1 MYFVNANVKS
11 IKYCILAIVR
21 SMIML
26 SEKEF
31 VDKVGSSLLRLRDK
45 KRYSLENL
53 AVFSGVD
60 YSTINQIENGKRTPK
75 SYTLYKLFYTLGVDI
90 TDIFSNE
97 TEEQEQL
104 TRILTNKIKSLK
116 APQIKALLEFLDAYE
131 LKLKTSTSR
140 SRTNKA

>member
-1 MYFVNANVKS
+1 MLSEKD
-11 IKYCILAIVR
+11 
-21 SMIML
+21 ML

-31 VDKVGSSLLRLRDK
+31 VDKISSSLLRLRDK

-131 LKLKTSTSR
+131 LKLKNSSGR
-140 SRTNKA
+140 GKSGRI

>member
-1 MYFVNANVKS
+1 MLSEKD
-11 IKYCILAIVR
+11 
-21 SMIML
+21 ML

-31 VDKVGSSLLRLRDK
+31 VDKISSSLLRLRDK

-116 APQIKALLEFLDAYE
+116 APQIKALLEFLDDYE
-131 LKLKTSTSR
+131 LKLKNSSGR
-140 SRTNKA
+140 GKNGRI

>member
-1 MYFVNANVKS
+1 MLSEKD
-11 IKYCILAIVR
+11 
-21 SMIML
+21 ML

-31 VDKVGSSLLRLRDK
+31 VDKISSSLLRLRDK

-131 LKLKTSTSR
+131 LRLKTSSGRVSKTR
-140 SRTNKA
+140 Y

>member
-1 MYFVNANVKS
+1 MSSDKE
-11 IKYCILAIVR
+11 
-21 SMIML
+21 ML
-26 SEKEF
+26 TEKEF

-45 KRYSLENL
+45 NRYSLEYL
-53 AVFSGVD
+53 AGFSGVD
-60 YSTINQIENGKRTPK
+60 YSTINQIENGRRTPK

-116 APQIKALLEFLDAYE
+116 APQIKALLEFLDTYE
-131 LKLKTSTSR
+131 LKLKTASGRAKSGR
-140 SRTNKA
+140 M

>member
-1 MYFVNANVKS
+1 
-11 IKYCILAIVR
+11 
-21 SMIML
+21 ML

-31 VDKVGSSLLRLRDK
+31 VDKIGSSLLRLRDK
-45 KRYSLENL
+45 NKYSLERL
-53 AVFSGVD
+53 AGFSGVD

-116 APQIKALLEFLDAYE
+116 APQIKALLEFLDTYE
-131 LKLKTSTSR
+131 LKLKASLSKVRASR
-140 SRTNKA
+140 Q

>member
-1 MYFVNANVKS
+1 
-11 IKYCILAIVR
+11 
-21 SMIML
+21 ML
-26 SEKEF
+26 SNKEMLTEKEF
-31 VDKVGSSLLRLRDK
+31 VDKISSSLLRLRDK

-60 YSTINQIENGKRTPK
+60 YSTINQIENGRRTPK

-116 APQIKALLEFLDAYE
+116 APQIKALLEFLDTYE
-131 LKLKTSTSR
+131 LKLKAASGRGKSGR
-140 SRTNKA
+140 M

>member
-1 MYFVNANVKS
+1 MSSDKE
-11 IKYCILAIVR
+11 
-21 SMIML
+21 ML
-26 SEKEF
+26 TEKEF

-53 AVFSGVD
+53 AGFSEVD

-116 APQIKALLEFLDAYE
+116 APQIRALLEFLDNYE
-131 LKLKTSTSR
+131 LKLKSSSGR
-140 SRTNKA
+140 GRNGRM

>member
-1 MYFVNANVKS
+1 
-11 IKYCILAIVR
+11 
-21 SMIML
+21 MIML

-31 VDKVGSSLLRLRDK
+31 VDKIGSSLLRLRDK
-45 KRYSLENL
+45 YKFSLEKL
-53 AVFSGVD
+53 AGFSDVD

-131 LKLKTSTSR
+131 LKLKTSSGR
-140 SRTNKA
+140 GKSGRI

>member
-1 MYFVNANVKS
+1 
-11 IKYCILAIVR
+11 
-21 SMIML
+21 ML

-31 VDKVGSSLLRLRDK
+31 VDKIGSSLLRLRDK
-45 KRYSLENL
+45 NKYSLERL
-53 AVFSGVD
+53 AGFSGVD

-104 TRILTNKIKSLK
+104 TRILTNKIKSMK

-131 LKLKTSTSR
+131 LKFKTSTRQAKSG
-140 SRTNKA
+140 KM

>member
-1 MYFVNANVKS
+1 
-11 IKYCILAIVR
+11 
-21 SMIML
+21 ML
-26 SEKEF
+26 SNKEMLTEKEF
-31 VDKVGSSLLRLRDK
+31 VDKISSSLLRLRDK

-60 YSTINQIENGKRTPK
+60 YSTINQIENGRRTPK

-116 APQIKALLEFLDAYE
+116 APQIKALLEFLDTYE
-131 LKLKTSTSR
+131 LKLKAASGRGKSG
-140 SRTNKA
+140 KF

>member
-1 MYFVNANVKS
+1 
-11 IKYCILAIVR
+11 
-21 SMIML
+21 ML
-26 SEKEF
+26 SNKEMLTEKEF
-31 VDKVGSSLLRLRDK
+31 VDKISSSLLRLRDK

-60 YSTINQIENGKRTPK
+60 YSTINQIENGRRTPK

-116 APQIKALLEFLDAYE
+116 APQIKALLEFLDSYE
-131 LKLKTSTSR
+131 LKLKANSGRLS
-140 SRTNKA
+140 KK

>member
-1 MYFVNANVKS
+1 MSSDKE
-11 IKYCILAIVR
+11 
-21 SMIML
+21 ML
-26 SEKEF
+26 TEKEF

-45 KRYSLENL
+45 NRYSLEYL
-53 AVFSGVD
+53 AGFSGVD
-60 YSTINQIENGKRTPK
+60 YSTINQIENGRRTPK

-116 APQIKALLEFLDAYE
+116 APQIKALLEFLDTYE
-131 LKLKTSTSR
+131 LKLKSSSGR
-140 SRTNKA
+140 GKSYK

>member
-1 MYFVNANVKS
+1 MLSEKD
-11 IKYCILAIVR
+11 
-21 SMIML
+21 ML

-31 VDKVGSSLLRLRDK
+31 VDKISSSLLRLRDK

-104 TRILTNKIKSLK
+104 TRILTNKIKSMK
-116 APQIKALLEFLDAYE
+116 APQIKALLEFLDTYE
-131 LKLKTSTSR
+131 LKLKASVGKARASR
-140 SRTNKA
+140 Q

>member
-1 MYFVNANVKS
+1 
-11 IKYCILAIVR
+11 
-21 SMIML
+21 ML

-31 VDKVGSSLLRLRDK
+31 VDKIGSSLMLLRNK

-60 YSTINQIENGKRTPK
+60 YSTLNQIENGKRTPK

-104 TRILTNKIKSLK
+104 TRILTNKINIPG
-116 APQIKALLEFLDAYE
+116 ADLLISQHF
-131 LKLKTSTSR
+131 
-140 SRTNKA
+140 